1 MRHAVRF
8 IALGIVGIALGCTS
22 IIDVDSTDPDRIS
35 QARSWAFLDH
45 DPPIRLPSD
54 EELPEFTYR
63 VTSPLRDAQDLD
75 ADLARQ
81 IERALEARGFE
92 RVESNADLYVDY
104 QLTLQPRIERVEVPF
119 AQRFVPSLSWSPSYV
134 VEGVDIV
141 ERAVEE
147 LRLEIDL
154 RERRGRILWRGE
166 LVDKIAARE
175 ALALATRV
183 DDLIDRLPSTGV
195 R

>member
-54 EELPEFTYR
+54 EELPEFTCR

-92 RVESNADLYVDY
+92 RVDSNADLYVDY

-183 DDLIDRLPSTGV
+183 DDLIDRLPSMGV